1 MPLLSVV
8 LPLAAVLLL
17 AAAPVLAQSP
27 PTQSLHLF
35 GQSESE
41 KFQAR
46 IDAAAL
52 ALGGTPKY
60 KGLSPKYRMGLTEFV
75 VGNMVFV
82 LLHEIA
88 HAAIGDMKLPVLGKP
103 EDAADSYAVMRLIS
117 IGTVFT
123 HRVLVEAAK
132 GWFLSDRRDRK
143 EGETITYYDEHG
155 LDKQRAYQIVCL
167 MVGSDEQKFKDLAEE
182 TKLPAE
188 RQQTCALDYGNASY
202 AWDLV
207 LKPHCVPPI
216 SRGRGLT
223 SPTANP
229 RESLR
234 SPARRC
240 VPWSSWK
247 RWHSP
252 QASDSLGPLPSNLN
266 CKPVAPRTRI
276 GCRRPAKSRFATKW
290 WPILQTSIALTAL
303 SRPPTANEQPP
314 GHGIRI
320 LPRCAKAELRL
331 SALKRSC

>member
-207 LKPHCVPPI
+207 LKPH
-216 SRGRGLT
+216 
-223 SPTANP
+223 
-229 RESLR
+229 LR
-234 SPARRC
+234 TPD
-240 VPWSSWK
+240 
-247 RWHSP
+247 
-252 QASDSLGPLPSNLN
+252 Q
-266 CKPVAPRTRI
+266 PRTRI
-276 GCRRPAKSRFATKW
+276 DVTYGESKGKLAIAGQAMRSMEFLETVAQPTSERLA
-290 WPILQTSIALTAL
+290 WPTPFELELQTCGAPDAHWVPKTRKVTLCYEMVADFADLYRAYGAEPAADRKRTTARARHQN
-303 SRPPTANEQPP
+303 S
-314 GHGIRI
+314 
-320 LPRCAKAELRL
+320 
-331 SALKRSC
+331 SALR